1 MTTNEKTKIINV
13 LSNIFLKD
21 YGYCSTVLKQE
32 LVDTKKLPLNV
43 LSKIMSQ
50 PTVLNDLDFSIVIWL
65 YQALSNSQK
74 YKYTLPVIQTIFS
87 TEEIEQSLMY
97 EYVEPPKKE
106 DTEVISTT
114 KFKTGQG
121 RPKKQT
127 SFKFQNKYLFLEE
140 VTKDLSEKDATRL
153 YNLYTTV
160 FNKIEESELFLEK
173 EVNKFTI
180 DELID
185 LFEKNGWT
193 TLNAFR
199 ARKNHLKTYIT
210 WLNKKQS
217 IILKKGDKLPISTIS
232 IDNISGITKI
242 KQLFIKDFDDLV
254 DMLDTVFDTEQYIM
268 FKLMAYLSW
277 FGFTHNEIFN
287 LLKTDVDFSNS
298 TISSWKSGHIVSHL
312 PEEVMQLCK
321 QCIAATEYTQ
331 EVDGKSLYFTYKNN
345 NYLIRTFNPTSQT
358 VSDKQNNKPVT
369 YTYVAKM
376 YYLWSKFSKH
386 LNIMNPHYGRDISL
400 PRIYKSGMYYKIYE
414 YEQTENIE
422 ITQALINE
430 ICRVSE
436 DTGKDIFLADYLQW
450 KNAFYE

>member
-32 LVDTKKLPLNV
+32 LVDTKKLPLNI

-50 PTVLNDLDFSIVIWL
+50 PAVLNDLDFSIVIWL

-74 YKYTLPVIQTIFS
+74 YRYTLPVMQTIFS
-87 TEEIEQSLMY
+87 TEEIEQSLVY

-106 DTEVISTT
+106 DIELLNTA

-121 RPKKQT
+121 RPKKQKT
-127 SFKFQNKYLFLEE
+127 FKLQNKYLFLEE
-140 VTKDLSEKDATRL
+140 LVQNLNETEATRL

-160 FNKIEESELFLEK
+160 FNKIEESEILLEK

-193 TLNAFR
+193 TLNVFR
-199 ARKNHLKTYIT
+199 ARKNHIKTYIT
-210 WLNKKQS
+210 WLNKKQN
-217 IILKKGDKLPISTIS
+217 IILKKGEKLPISTVS
-232 IDNISGITKI
+232 IDNISGITRI
-242 KQLFIKDFDDLV
+242 RQLFIKDFEDLE
-254 DMLDTVFDTEQYIM
+254 DMLDTVFDTDQYIM

-287 LLKTDVDFSNS
+287 LLKSDVDFSHS
-298 TISSWKSGHIVSHL
+298 TISSWKSGHTVSNL

-321 QCIAATEYTQ
+321 QCITVTDYTQ

-345 NYLIRTFNPTSQT
+345 NYLIRTFNPTSQA
-358 VSDKQNNKPVT
+358 VSDKQNDKPVT

-386 LNIMNPHYGRDISL
+386 LSIMNPHYGRDISL
-400 PRIYKSGMYYKIYE
+400 PRIYKSGMYHKIYE
-414 YEQTENIE
+414 YEQAENIV

>member
-32 LVDTKKLPLNV
+32 LVDTKKLPLNI

-50 PTVLNDLDFSIVIWL
+50 PAVLNDLDFSIVIWL

-74 YKYTLPVIQTIFS
+74 YRYTLPVMQTIFS
-87 TEEIEQSLMY
+87 IEEIEQSLVY

-106 DTEVISTT
+106 DIELLNTA

-121 RPKKQT
+121 RPKKQKT
-127 SFKFQNKYLFLEE
+127 FKLQNKYLFLEE
-140 VTKDLSEKDATRL
+140 LVQNLNETEATRL

-160 FNKIEESELFLEK
+160 FNKIEESEILLEK

-193 TLNAFR
+193 TLNVFR
-199 ARKNHLKTYIT
+199 ARKNHIKTYIT
-210 WLNKKQS
+210 WLNKKQN
-217 IILKKGDKLPISTIS
+217 IILKKGEKLPISTVS
-232 IDNISGITKI
+232 IDSISGITRI
-242 KQLFIKDFDDLV
+242 RQLFIKDFEDLE
-254 DMLDTVFDTEQYIM
+254 DMLDTVFDTDQYIM

-287 LLKTDVDFSNS
+287 LLKSDVDFSHS
-298 TISSWKSGHIVSHL
+298 TISSWKSGHTVSNL

-321 QCIAATEYTQ
+321 QCITVTDYTQ

-345 NYLIRTFNPTSQT
+345 NYLIRTFNPTSQA
-358 VSDKQNNKPVT
+358 VSDKQNDKPVT

-400 PRIYKSGMYYKIYE
+400 PRIYKSGMYHKIYE
-414 YEQTENIE
+414 YEQAENIV